1 MIYILGDLHGNWE
14 RLDWLA
20 KNVRPDDIVIQVGDF
35 GMYGDSLFKLKGK
48 FFFGFPCKVYV
59 VDGNHE
65 DFSIVNEFSKD
76 EPTEFAPNFFYMPR
90 GYVMDIEGELFA
102 FLGGA
107 ESVDKYWR
115 VIDGPKRTW
124 YFEERIVQDDV
135 DRLMKN
141 LDGRTPDVLIT
152 HAPPQF
158 VIAANFPPLNE
169 ASWGLPLGWV
179 DESAWKVSRVHWAVK
194 PKKHYCGHM
203 HKSVTHDNV
212 RILDINEV
220 LLHEK

>member
-20 KNVRPDDIVIQVGDF
+20 KNVQPDDIVIQVGDF

-90 GYVMDIEGELFA
+90 GYVMDIEGELFG

-135 DRLMKN
+135 DRLVKN

-158 VIAANFPPLNE
+158 VIAANFPRLRE
-169 ASWGLPLGWV
+169 SDWGLPLGWV
-179 DESAWKVSRVHWAVK
+179 DESGWTVSRVHWAIK

-203 HKSVTHDNV
+203 HKSVLHDNV
-212 RILDINEV
+212 RILEIDEV

>member
-20 KNVRPDDIVIQVGDF
+20 KNVQPDDIVIQVGDF

-90 GYVMDIEGELFA
+90 GYVMDIEGELFG

-158 VIAANFPPLNE
+158 AIAANFPRLRE
-169 ASWGLPLGWV
+169 SDWGLPLGWV

-203 HKSVTHDNV
+203 HKSVLHDNV

-220 LLHEK
+220 LMHEK

>member
-20 KNVRPDDIVIQVGDF
+20 KNVQPDDIVIQVGDF

-48 FFFGFPCKVYV
+48 FFFGFPCKVYA

-65 DFSIVNEFSKD
+65 DFSIVNGFSKD
-76 EPTEFAPNFFYMPR
+76 APTEFAPNFFYMPR
-90 GYVMDIEGELFA
+90 GYVMDIEGELFG

-107 ESVDKYWR
+107 ESPDKAVR
-115 VIDGPKRTW
+115 IQDGPNRTW

-152 HAPPQF
+152 HTPPQF
-158 VIAANFPPLNE
+158 VIAANFPRLSE
-169 ASWGLPLGWV
+169 SDWGLPLGWV
-179 DESAWKVSRVHWAVK
+179 DESAWKVSRIHWEVK

-203 HKSVTHDNV
+203 HKSVTHDTV

-220 LLHEK
+220 LPHNE